1 MELDLRFLDSEILM
15 LEYYLHNVSQ
25 VLSSDSICPLLF
37 FVYLIFVLF
46 NLISMRPRLHQTM

>member
-1 MELDLRFLDSEILM
+1 MELDLRFLDSEILI

-37 FVYLIFVLF
+37 FV
-46 NLISMRPRLHQTM
+46 